1 MKWLIKTGER
11 IYGSGA
17 CRIQQL
23 LTTLFS
29 AGGHVEKFSAAA
41 LSSPK
46 EIQLLDNNSLNA
58 SDEDDVNQSSW
69 LTWGVAS
76 WAFLINICAEKKVLR
91 AEKKL
96 NCYIKAWK
104 DVKTLGFYSIS
115 SSTSRGPRQLWA
127 EKGFFNYLVSRLSA
141 LNSTVLYGS
150 EAFSISS
157 SRNGAI
163 MAIEGER
170 FSVCVQPHG
179 RSSTVVQKFARLE
192 NKRGESEHQQ
202 STKLRMWMCLS
213 CCFLLTGARGR
224 NLLIKKLALTNQF
237 HH

>member
-29 AGGHVEKFSAAA
+29 AGGQVEKFSAAA

-76 WAFLINICAEKKVLR
+76 WAFLINICEEKKVLR

-104 DVKTLGFYSIS
+104 DVKTLGFYSIFQLHDS
-115 SSTSRGPRQLWA
+115 SERRKDFLIILFLAYPPLIQPS
-127 EKGFFNYLVSRLSA
+127 
-141 LNSTVLYGS
+141 STVLKLSPLAHLGM
-150 EAFSISS
+150 
-157 SRNGAI
+157 G
-163 MAIEGER
+163 
-170 FSVCVQPHG
+170 
-179 RSSTVVQKFARLE
+179 
-192 NKRGESEHQQ
+192 Q
-202 STKLRMWMCLS
+202 SW
-213 CCFLLTGARGR
+213 
-224 NLLIKKLALTNQF
+224 I
-237 HH
+237 